1 MRRIFLTACVAMM
14 LGASATTVSAQILRL
29 PPVRVPA
36 LLAGQ
41 RGLPPPPP
49 TIESLQADMVA
60 KSGSDTVYFAGTG
73 FGLDAS
79 AQATLTAQARWL
91 LANPAARARI
101 EGHADDRTPRDFAL
115 AIGERR
121 ASAVRDFLVLLGVPS
136 AQLTII
142 SWGKERPVVE
152 GSTEMALALN
162 RRVSTVLMR

>member
-1 MRRIFLTACVAMM
+1 
-14 LGASATTVSAQILRL
+14 
-29 PPVRVPA
+29 
-36 LLAGQ
+36 
-41 RGLPPPPP
+41 
-49 TIESLQADMVA
+49 
-60 KSGSDTVYFAGTG
+60 TG